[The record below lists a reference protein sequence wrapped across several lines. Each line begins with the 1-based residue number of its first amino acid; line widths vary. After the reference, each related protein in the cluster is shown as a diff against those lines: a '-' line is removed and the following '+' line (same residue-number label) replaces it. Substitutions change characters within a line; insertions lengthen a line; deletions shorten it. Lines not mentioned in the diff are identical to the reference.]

1 MALIESKRRN
11 WSIEER
17 QRIVDEALSPGASVA
32 ATARQHGVN
41 ANLVFKWIRRG
52 QEGWLDRRR
61 RPRSSASLA
70 APAATS
76 GFVPVQ
82 IVAPTPALAVPVIP
96 GPSPRAPRE
105 RRSGRRRGAMEITLP
120 NGTRIS
126 LDADVDTQ
134 ALRRVLTVLGDL

>member
-61 RPRSSASLA
+61 GPRSSALLL
-70 APAATS
+70 APAATP
-76 GFVPVQ
+76 GFVPVE
-82 IVAPTPALAVPVIP
+82 IVAPTPALTTPAVPV
-96 GPSPRAPRE
+96 SRAPRD
-105 RRSGRRRGAMEITLP
+105 RRSGGRRGAMEITLP
-120 NGTRIS
+120 NGARVS
-126 LDADVDTQ
+126 LDADVDAQ
-134 ALRRVLTVLGDL
+134 ALRRVLAALGDL